1 MKCLLGAKD
10 HAKSWGPVPLSPS
23 NTDSAYVELMVQW
36 VTQSR
41 TRFPYLF
48 SQNRPPARCCG
59 QLRY

>member
-23 NTDSAYVELMVQW
+23 NTDSTYVELMVQW

-41 TRFPYLF
+41 T
-48 SQNRPPARCCG
+48 
-59 QLRY
+59 